1 MQKRVIRL
9 ITFVIFITLFMSNIA
24 YAETPIKSQP
34 YGPKVSELQNKEDIL
49 NSFEEIKTIRGNLTV
64 INIKPNTPFEDLKI
78 VDNNLEGYIEQL
90 RIIRAN
96 LVKHADT
103 YGNSISDV
111 FFSEQIVAIAD
122 CYIISLKHQQLLVRT
137 LENNVE
143 EASTLFYS
151 TYMIPVYYY
160 ITQGDQLVAYTQ
172 TFMVISK

>member
-1 MQKRVIRL
+1 M
-9 ITFVIFITLFMSNIA
+9 
-24 YAETPIKSQP
+24 
-34 YGPKVSELQNKEDIL
+34 
-49 NSFEEIKTIRGNLTV
+49 
-64 INIKPNTPFEDLKI
+64 
-78 VDNNLEGYIEQL
+78 
-90 RIIRAN
+90 
-96 LVKHADT
+96 
-103 YGNSISDV
+103 
-111 FFSEQIVAIAD
+111 VAITD